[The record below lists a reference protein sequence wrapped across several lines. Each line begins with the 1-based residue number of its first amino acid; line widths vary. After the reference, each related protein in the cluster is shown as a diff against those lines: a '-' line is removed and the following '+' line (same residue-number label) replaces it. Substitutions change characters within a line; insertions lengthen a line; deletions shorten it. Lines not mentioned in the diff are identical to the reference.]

1 MGQLNRMRNQRL
13 TDHTLTTD
21 ECRDEWLDSQLVEGI
36 RRRDEKALAALIDR
50 YGGQV
55 LAVSLRICSD
65 ELEASG
71 VVTEVFW
78 QFWCHADRYEPLR
91 GSLCTY
97 LLTMARSRSID
108 SRRSV
113 ACLDRQ
119 RSRLMEATV
128 NIGYDKLSDGQ
139 PESRLLR
146 DEYTHE
152 VQQALEQL
160 PELQRQ
166 VLQLAFFEGMSHQQV
181 ATMLQ
186 TPLGTVKT
194 HIRKGLLRLR
204 YLLTELSESG
214 KPS

>member
-1 MGQLNRMRNQRL
+1 M
-13 TDHTLTTD
+13 TTD
-21 ECRDEWLDSQLVEGI
+21 DPQNAWLDGELVEGI
-36 RRRDEKALAALIDR
+36 LGRDEQALGALIDR

-55 LAVSLRICSD
+55 LSVALRICSD

-71 VVTEVFW
+71 VVTDVFW
-78 QFWCHADRYEPLR
+78 QFWCHADRYQSQR
-91 GSLCTY
+91 GSLCAY

-108 SRRSV
+108 ARRSV
-113 ACLDRQ
+113 ACRAKQ
-119 RSRLMEATV
+119 RSRLMEATA
-128 NIGYDKLSDGQ
+128 NISYEKLSDGQ

-146 DEYTHE
+146 DENTHE
-152 VQQALEQL
+152 VQQALQQL
-160 PELQRQ
+160 PDLQRQ

-194 HIRKGLLRLR
+194 YIRKGLLKLR

-214 KPS
+214 KQP